1 MKKRNKVI
9 ATFIAL
15 CVLVG
20 AIGPVNLFDTT
31 DTVEAAYTMN
41 KTYDATEEYFKL
53 QKSPYSYN
61 GYKMAPFTTCNDWL
75 STRPDGGTKIGE
87 GMSVVTG
94 GNVKQGDKLVIE
106 FKEPIDSREF
116 EVITLTMKQVP
127 GNSYYA
133 YNSTDKILSTVRK
146 SFSFST
152 YELEKVSF
160 QTALFADS
168 KGYVNAIILQ
178 NTKAENS
185 GQLFIDS
192 FTVSASPYEK
202 EVIYDATGD
211 YLAQQSA
218 SSYKG
223 ISVIP
228 FGHRSTFWTT
238 DAKIDSD
245 EGYALFSSKYVN
257 NKSANLSKG
266 DILVLEFVN
275 DINAK
280 QFKYIN
286 LTFATSTKGGAK
298 LEFYNAYDISN
309 SKLGKVKANGDVN
322 FWSFATVSLKSSD
335 FADSDGYVNAVAM
348 KLTSSEAATF
358 SVGAFSLSDTPK
370 SATPAGSGNSASSG
384 MAEGLID
391 TKNQYDGTD
400 KNFVLQSSEE
410 YNGIKI
416 LPLSE
421 YNDYLSQKADG
432 GKGMGEGYALFTSR
446 FAKAGDVVVLE
457 FVTPIDSK
465 KSDLLTLSLKHVPG
479 NNWSVYKIS
488 DTSFVNAIKTFDVG
502 SYNIEKLALRTK
514 FFADSDGMVRGI
526 MLKLNNCELEGQ
538 LFVDGYSLSN
548 DPYQLG
554 VTYDMTEEY
563 VKVQTAGN
571 YKGMTTAVFNER
583 STFWEKEAKRETDTG
598 YALVA
603 HKADGK
609 ALSKGDV
616 LILEFVTDISA
627 DKFEILNLTLATS
640 SKKGATFEVYSVND
654 IKNGKL
660 GEMKQKVEATYWDFG
675 TNSLPLASYA
685 DAQGYVSAIALKLV
699 SDEAAT
705 FSIGAFSLATLDSL
719 VKKGSP
725 EILDNKITFD
735 ETENTYDFLIEFNKT
750 GSIANSIDEDVLGD
764 FVYLNGIK
772 VSDINAKNKFV
783 QIEWQSIGRY
793 YLQVSVDK
801 KYVGDGEVINTDKLF
816 VGNCIELAEGM
827 EFPNGDKLTQSYA
840 LHVYS
845 VDSITDVRES
855 EKEYAPISV
864 TRISSRIDANEDL
877 QIDVYF
883 NNAITGST
891 LYYVCNPDS
900 FNRKSVA
907 ALGEKYYNEDV
918 AAAIAYG
925 GYKSSLLDNLEING
939 YNIAEWLAID
949 ELSGSAAYNSAI
961 MVHYGMAGNKVA
973 TIIVSKISDIGQ
985 TLKES
990 YSDGDLSIT
999 FNEGL
1004 KFVSDKEIKE
1014 TVSYKYVD
1022 EVWSKM
1028 PAGDFAVY
1036 YDGTKVEND
1045 DYITVDKAV
1054 RASNISIIGD
1064 GEYEIQEK
1072 ISGNVATYTI
1082 ISEGDELLS
1091 FQVEGEEV
1099 IPVQTENN
1107 NIVVA
1112 IISGVVSLLGIV
1124 VIITLYIHRQR
1135 RKKNA
1140 KEIEK

>member
-9 ATFIAL
+9 ATVIAL

-20 AIGPVNLFDTT
+20 AIGPINLFCTA
-31 DTVEAAYTMN
+31 DTVEAAYTDN
-41 KTYDATEEYFKL
+41 RTYDATEEYFKL
-53 QKSPYSYN
+53 QANPYSYN
-61 GYKMAPFTTCNDWL
+61 GYKVIPFTTCDDWL
-75 STRPDGGTKIGE
+75 SARPDGGTPIGE

-94 GNVKQGDKLVIE
+94 ENVKQGSKLVIE
-106 FKEPIDSREF
+106 FQQPINSKEF
-116 EVITLTMKQVP
+116 TVITLTMKQVP
-127 GNSYYA
+127 GNSYNA
-133 YNSTDKILSTVRK
+133 YNSTDNILSTIRK
-146 SFSFST
+146 SFTFST
-152 YELEKVSF
+152 YGLEKISF
-160 QTALFADS
+160 QTALFADED
-168 KGYVNAIILQ
+168 GYVNAIILH
-178 NTKAENS
+178 NTKSEAG

-192 FTVSASPYEK
+192 FSVSTSPYE
-202 EVIYDATGD
+202 ENEIYDD
-211 YLAQQSA
+211 Q
-218 SSYKG
+218 
-223 ISVIP
+223 
-228 FGHRSTFWTT
+228 
-238 DAKIDSD
+238 
-245 EGYALFSSKYVN
+245 
-257 NKSANLSKG
+257 
-266 DILVLEFVN
+266 
-275 DINAK
+275 
-280 QFKYIN
+280 
-286 LTFATSTKGGAK
+286 
-298 LEFYNAYDISN
+298 
-309 SKLGKVKANGDVN
+309 
-322 FWSFATVSLKSSD
+322 
-335 FADSDGYVNAVAM
+335 
-348 KLTSSEAATF
+348 
-358 SVGAFSLSDTPK
+358 
-370 SATPAGSGNSASSG
+370 SGNSNAD
-384 MAEGLID
+384 EVIQGLID
-391 TKNQYDGTD
+391 TKNQFDGTD
-400 KNFVLQSSEE
+400 EHFVLQSSEE

-416 LPLSE
+416 LPITG

-432 GKGMGEGYALFTSR
+432 GKGMGEGYALYTSR
-446 FAKAGDVVVLE
+446 FAKKGDVVVLE
-457 FVTPIDSK
+457 FVNPIDSNEI
-465 KSDLLTLSLKHVPG
+465 DLLTLSLKHVPG
-479 NNWSVYKIS
+479 NNWSAYKIS
-488 DTSFVNAIKTFDVG
+488 DTRLEKEIKTFDVG

-514 FFADSDGMVRGI
+514 FLADSDGMVRGVL
-526 MLKLNNCELEGQ
+526 LKLNSCELEGQ

-548 DPYQLG
+548 DPYQLD

-563 VKVQTAGN
+563 VKVQTSGS
-571 YKGMTTAVFNER
+571 YQGMTTAVFNER
-583 STFWEKEAKRETDTG
+583 STFWEKEAKRTTDTG
-598 YALVA
+598 YALVG

-609 ALSKGDV
+609 SLSKGDI

-627 DKFEILNLTLATS
+627 EKFEIMNLTLATS

-675 TNSLPLASYA
+675 TNSLPLASYG
-685 DAQGYVSAIALKLV
+685 DEQGYVSAIAFKLV

-719 VKKGSP
+719 VEKGSP

-764 FVYLNGIK
+764 FVYINGIK
-772 VSDINAKNKFV
+772 VSDINAKDKFV
-783 QIEWQSIGRY
+783 QIEWKSIGRY

-801 KYVGDGEVINTDKLF
+801 KYVGDGKVINTDKFF
-816 VGNCIELAEGM
+816 VGNCIDLAEGM
-827 EFPNGDKLTQSYA
+827 EFPNGDKLSQSYA

-845 VDSITDVRES
+845 VDNITDVRES
-855 EKEYAPISV
+855 EKEYAPIAV

-925 GYKSSLLDNLEING
+925 GYKSSLLDNLKING

-973 TIIVSKISDIGQ
+973 TIIISKISDIGQ

-999 FNEGL
+999 LDKGL

-1028 PAGDFAVY
+1028 PAGDFGVY

-1082 ISEGDELLS
+1082 ISEGEELLS